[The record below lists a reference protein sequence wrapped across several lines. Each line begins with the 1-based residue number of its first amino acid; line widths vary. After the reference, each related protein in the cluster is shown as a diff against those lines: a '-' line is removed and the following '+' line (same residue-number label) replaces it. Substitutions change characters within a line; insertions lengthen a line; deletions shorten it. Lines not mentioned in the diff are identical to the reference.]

1 MESAWVDNSPHAR
14 FIRKLHRNRV
24 DELLSSPDW
33 LQTLRHNWAELTAT
47 AKRFSNVFEE
57 RGIDFVEFVIQ
68 NTDSRKRPTNTGR
81 SQKKGTPPPPP
92 KYIHFPDEMPIS
104 TGRSWKLYYP
114 IQQSF
119 TDKELFLPHDIF
131 QLMMKFV
138 PEPVEP
144 LFDWDYD
151 AETAD
156 EIGLAM
162 VKII

>member
-1 MESAWVDNSPHAR
+1 MEAAWVDNSPHAR
-14 FIRKLHRNRV
+14 FFRTLHRNRV
-24 DELLSSPDW
+24 DQILNSQVW
-33 LQTLRHNWAELTAT
+33 LQSLRHNWEELTAT
-47 AKRFSNVFEE
+47 ARRFQKVFDE
-57 RGIDFVEFVIQ
+57 RGIDFMEFVIQ
-68 NTDSRKRPTNTGR
+68 NTDARKKPMTTAR
-81 SQKKGTPPPPP
+81 SQTKKTPP
-92 KYIHFPDEMPIS
+92 KYIFFPDEMPIS